1 MKKLL
6 SLILCLATVF
16 AVFVTAPSAAAGK
29 SLPFTDVKESDWFF
43 GSVEYVYQ
51 TGIMNGLAEKKFAPK
66 DSVTRA
72 MFVTMLGRLEGVEQ
86 KPTDQ
91 FKDVSTATGGWY
103 AGYVGWAADNGIVNG
118 YPDRTF
124 RTNDLLN
131 REQMAAMIS
140 RYIKYTGILPT
151 VSYDPV
157 SFFTDEKKIS
167 GWAAK
172 DVDSMR
178 VLGIVAGNT
187 DGTFSPNGNLTR
199 AEAATV
205 MMRLDKMIKYLELG
219 DPTVI
224 DYTKD
229 GGRFVLMGAW
239 DLYYAGTALWS
250 NYKGLSVASD
260 GVIPYLYDDPSN
272 PSMVLGVSTDN
283 NPKTGRG
290 AEKNRNGLASAD
302 SFEIDAIGAALDLNE
317 FPYLRFGYA
326 AADGADVSFG
336 VWSEIKTGGI
346 TVPIDPQNDGAEG
359 DDGKEWKYGI
369 ADMTDVA
376 KPTAADERYALTL
389 SATGPL
395 NLRYF
400 AAFRT
405 RAEAESFDPA
415 EYGDQLA
422 EWTVC
427 DPVGITSA
435 TDADLEAAFAE
446 AEAKAA
452 KIRESRAS
460 YTEKD
465 VKGTCY
471 YISSIH
477 GDDKNDGTSK
487 DKPWKS
493 FMNLYKVRAGG
504 AVITSNLKEGDGV
517 FLECGSVF
525 VSESAG
531 RWDYLEMRP
540 GVIYSTYGEGDKPV
554 ITKRLT
560 LTGNEKIG
568 KWTATE
574 WENVW
579 RLDQPVDFQPGNIT
593 FEKDGKVLWGVFV
606 LPQRQLEPYAHKTVY
621 YGWVSNGEETF
632 ESGGIEFTSPGSL
645 CHNLE
650 YFDDADAGALYV
662 YFDKG
667 NPGEYFD
674 LINIPRTGDLVGY
687 GDDYKASTL
696 PTRLDNVALK
706 YSSWGGLA
714 TGDAANVYVTNC
726 TFEWIGGGYQGENEN
741 SIPTRFGNAIQNW
754 GSCDGVVVK
763 DCYFADIYDAAVS
776 TQGNAGIMRNF
787 YTDGCVFDRCD
798 FPLEFFNHGD
808 TSFGFVSELRN
819 IIITNNYVMNA
830 GVGFCDIRSDRRS
843 AFLYTSYG
851 ASSTIIEN
859 VRYENNVNI
868 ISREYATYSMDIA
881 LGDAPGT
888 ILKNNVYFI
897 DPDETYVIKG
907 LFNMR
912 EKLGSSKAFYPFSTR
927 YLTYLASVGVET
939 GSTFYTVK
947 NPSREIP

>member
-1 MKKLL
+1 MRKLL
-6 SLILCLATVF
+6 CIILILATVL
-16 AVFVTAPSAAAGK
+16 AVVLTAPSASAEGT
-29 SLPFTDVKESDWFF
+29 LPFKDVKAGDWFF
-43 GSVEYVYQ
+43 DPVAYVYENE
-51 TGIMNGLAEKKFAPK
+51 IMKGVSAKSFAPEEP
-66 DSVTRA
+66 VTRA
-72 MFVTMLGRLEGVEQ
+72 MFVTMLGRLDGVEQ
-86 KPTDQ
+86 KPTDK
-91 FKDVSTATGGWY
+91 FRDVDPVTGDWY
-103 AGYVGWAADNGIVNG
+103 AGYVGWASDNGIVYGFEDN
-118 YPDRTF
+118 TF
-124 RTNDLLN
+124 RPDGLLD
-131 REQMAAMIS
+131 REQMAALIA
-140 RYIKYTGILPT
+140 RYVRYTGILPM

-157 SFFTDEKKIS
+157 SFFTDENNIS
-167 GWAAK
+167 DWAAK
-172 DVDSMR
+172 DVDYMR
-178 VLGIVAGNT
+178 VLGIVTGNAN
-187 DGTFSPNGNLTR
+187 GTFSPNGNLTR

-205 MMRLDKMIKYLELG
+205 MMRLDKMIKSLALG

-224 DYTKD
+224 DYTRD
-229 GGRFVLMGAW
+229 DGRFVLMGAW
-239 DLYYAGTALWS
+239 DLYYAGTVLWS
-250 NYKGLSVASD
+250 NYKGLSVATD

-272 PSMVLGVSTDN
+272 PSMVLGVDSSN
-283 NPKTGRG
+283 NPTSGRG
-290 AEKNRNGLASAD
+290 AEKNRNTFAAAD
-302 SFEIDAIGAALDLNE
+302 SFEIDAIGAGLDLTE
-317 FPYLRFGYA
+317 YPYLRFGFA
-326 AADGADVSFG
+326 TADGADVSFG
-336 VWSEIKTGGI
+336 VWSGGKTGTDTAI
-346 TVPIDPQNDGAEG
+346 AVVDDGARDAG
-359 DDGKEWKYGI
+359 SKNWRYGI
-369 ADMTDVA
+369 VDTSGLQ
-376 KPTAADERYALTL
+376 KPTGSTERYALTL
-389 SATGPL
+389 NATGAL

-405 RAEAESFDPA
+405 LAEAESFDPA
-415 EYGDQLA
+415 EYADQLS

-427 DPVGITSA
+427 DPVEVKAA

-504 AVITSNLKEGDGV
+504 AVITSNLKDCDGV

-560 LTGNEKIG
+560 LTGNEKTG

-593 FEKDGKVLWGVFV
+593 FEKGGKVLWGIFV

-632 ESGGIEFTSPGSL
+632 ESGGIEFISPGSL

-674 LINIPRTGDLVGY
+674 LVNVSRTGDLVGY
-687 GDDYKASTL
+687 ANEYKASAL

-714 TGDAANVYVTNC
+714 TGDAVNVYVTNC

-808 TSFGFVSELRN
+808 TSFGFESELRN
-819 IIITNNYVMNA
+819 IIITNNCVMNA

-868 ISREYATYSMDIA
+868 ISREYGTYSMDIA
-881 LGDAPGT
+881 LGDTKGT
-888 ILKNNVYFI
+888 ILKNNVYFV
-897 DPDETYVIKG
+897 DPDETFIIKG
-907 LFNMR
+907 PFNLR
-912 EKLGSSKAFYPFSTR
+912 DRLGPSKAFYPFNTR

-947 NPSREIP
+947 NPSRETP